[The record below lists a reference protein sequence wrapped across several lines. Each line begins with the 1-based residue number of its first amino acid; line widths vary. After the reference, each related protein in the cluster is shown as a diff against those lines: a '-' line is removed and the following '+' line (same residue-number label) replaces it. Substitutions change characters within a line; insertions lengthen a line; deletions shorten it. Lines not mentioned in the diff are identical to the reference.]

1 MNSEL
6 KSKSNVFKYT
16 FQDDICIIEMN
27 DPARSVNTL
36 TMPMLE
42 DMFDALPKILATP
55 NLKGVIST
63 SSKPKCYAAGAD
75 INLFDTFKTKED
87 GENASREMHKIF
99 ALIANSHVPFVAA
112 INGLCLGGGLELA
125 LACHYRVCANSPSVK
140 FGLPEAQ
147 LGILPGGGG
156 TQRLPRLIGIA
167 KSLEM
172 ILTGKNIDAKKAY
185 KIGLVDDC
193 VPENQLFEKAFA
205 LCKSKAGQPPRR
217 LPDSLGFGHLS
228 LNGGKDLQTVALES
242 NPLGKSLIQKQSAK
256 MIQKNTKGFYQA
268 PFKALQAVMDGTSMS
283 LEKGLELEARLF
295 GELVVTETSRSLVH
309 IFHIMTASKKNP
321 FPDDVQ
327 KEARRLFLDGLEDGS
342 TSVGVLG
349 AGLMGSG
356 IATVLAD
363 KNIRS
368 VMIDQASAGLQ
379 KGLQS
384 ISTYFDDRFKKK
396 RLKWFERDTKIAHVT
411 PSLNFSSLK
420 NSHIIVEAVFEEL
433 TIKEDVLK
441 KCESLISTEK
451 FIFATNTSS
460 IPIERIAAHAKCP
473 EHVIGMHFFSP
484 VPKMPLVEIITHP
497 KTDPRVSSAIFEL
510 ASRMGKQIIMV
521 NDGPGFYTTR
531 ILTFQIAEALN
542 ILSEGATIEAIDK
555 ALEKFGMPVGPMT
568 LMDEVGI
575 DIGEHLIKILYE
587 AFSDRLMLPKEEM
600 EKLSQDGRKGRK
612 SGKGFYIYKDGKKGD
627 PDPSIYQIF
636 TKPRKEFNLTEIAE
650 RCMFVFM
657 NEAARCMDDGVLK
670 DPDHGDFGAIFGLGY
685 PPFLGGPFFYAKRLG
700 HENVKKKL
708 LELSEKYG
716 KRFDPARY
724 WDREN

>member
-16 FQDDICIIEMN
+16 FQDDICIVDMN
-27 DPARSVNTL
+27 DPTRSVNTL
-36 TMPMLE
+36 SMPMLE
-42 DMFDALPKILATP
+42 DMFEALPKILATP
-55 NLKGVIST
+55 NLKGVVST
-63 SSKPKCYAAGAD
+63 SSKPKCFAAGAD
-75 INLFDTFKTKED
+75 INLFETFKTKED
-87 GENASREMHKIF
+87 GEKASREMHKIF
-99 ALIANSHVPFVAA
+99 DLIANANVPFVCA
-112 INGLCLGGGLELA
+112 INGVCLGGGLELA
-125 LACHYRVCANSPSVK
+125 LACHYRICANISAVK

-156 TQRLPRLIGIA
+156 TQRLPRLVGIA

-193 VPENQLFEKAFA
+193 VPENQLLEKAIA
-205 LCKSKAGQPPRR
+205 LCKSKAGKPRR

-228 LNGGKDLQTVALES
+228 LNGDRSVQTVALES
-242 NPLGKSLIQKQSAK
+242 NPLGKSLLQKQSAK
-256 MIQKNTKGFYQA
+256 LIQKNTKGFYKA
-268 PFKALQAVMDGTSMS
+268 PFKALQAVIDGTSMS

-295 GELVVTETSRSLVH
+295 GELVVSEESRSLVH

-321 FPDDVQ
+321 FPEDVQ
-327 KEARRLFLDGLEDGS
+327 KEARRLFLDGLDDGS
-342 TSVGVLG
+342 TSIGVLG

-368 VMIDQASAGLQ
+368 VLIDQASTGLQ

-396 RLKWFERDTKIAHVT
+396 RIKWFERDSKTAHVT
-411 PSLNFSSLK
+411 PSLNFNSLK
-420 NSHIIVEAVFEEL
+420 NSHVIIEAVFEEL
-433 TIKEDVLK
+433 KIKEDVLK
-441 KCESLISTEK
+441 KCETLLPSEK

-484 VPKMPLVEIITHP
+484 VPKMPLVEIITHA

-510 ASRMGKQIIMV
+510 ASRMGKQIIIV

-531 ILTFQIAEALN
+531 ILSFQIAEALN
-542 ILSEGATIEAIDK
+542 ILSEGASIEDIDK

-587 AFSDRLMLPKEEM
+587 AFSDRLVLPKEEM
-600 EKLSQDGRKGRK
+600 EALGKDGRKGRK
-612 SGKGFYIYKDGKKGD
+612 SGKGFYLYKDGKKGS

-636 TKPRKEFNLTEIAE
+636 TKPRRAFDHTEIAE
-650 RCMFVFM
+650 RCIFVLM
-657 NEAARCMDDGVLK
+657 NEAARCVDDGVLK
-670 DPDHGDFGAIFGLGY
+670 HPDHGDFGAIFGLGY

-700 HENVKKKL
+700 HQTVKKKL
-708 LELSEKYG
+708 LELTEKYG

-724 WDREN
+724 WDRED